1 MCNTDYLIP
10 LLPQSI
16 VKDFSRGKRRY
27 FPITAKRKS
36 GWKYLRE
43 AFYIIYG
50 RYAIDNAEIGFAIL
64 SQSLDK
70 YVERFD
76 GKLWVRTICIELGS

>member
-1 MCNTDYLIP
+1 MIPEYLQEMI
-10 LLPQSI
+10 PQSV
-16 VKDFSRGKRRY
+16 VKQHSRGLRRY
-27 FPITAKRKS
+27 FPILAKNRR
-36 GWKYLRE
+36 GWNYLYQ

-50 RYAIDNAEIGFAIL
+50 REPKDRTEIGFAIL

-76 GKLWVRTICIELGS
+76 GKLWVRTICVE

>member
-1 MCNTDYLIP
+1 MIPTYLQPMIS
-10 LLPQSI
+10 QSV
-16 VKDFSRGKRRY
+16 VKQHTRGMRRY
-27 FPITAKRKS
+27 FPITAKRRN
-36 GWKYLRE
+36 GWNYLYQ

-50 RYAIDNAEIGFAIL
+50 RMPKDRAELGFAIL

-76 GKLWVRTICIELGS
+76 GKLWVRTICIN